1 MSTTLIKD
9 LRPHEVGDTDSY
21 NRLQMRRAIHSRGDS
36 NAEPLVGGAGEP
48 LRVLVVDDQ
57 QALTDTT
64 AKLIGIWGHEV
75 RQAYDGKSALAL
87 AATYEPDI
95 VLLDILMPK
104 MNGLEF
110 ATQLRQI
117 AGLEK
122 CFLVAISGRTD
133 PDHRTRCEAAG
144 IDLFL
149 IKPVAPAILKI
160 LLTWESE
167 YVLRARQYDSK
178 QPLWSMPLWSS
189 APRPTKSPSSALRFA
204 LPDAIAP

>member
-9 LRPHEVGDTDSY
+9 LQPHEVGDTDAY

-36 NAEPLVGGAGEP
+36 NAEPLVGVAGEP
-48 LRVLVVDDQ
+48 LRVLVLDDQ

-87 AATYEPDI
+87 AATYEPEI
-95 VLLDILMPK
+95 VLLDILMPQ
-104 MNGLEF
+104 MNGLQF

-122 CFLVAISGRTD
+122 CFLVAITGRTD
-133 PDHRTRCEAAG
+133 PDHRSLCEAAG

-149 IKPVAPAILKI
+149 IKPVAPAILKT

-167 YVLRARQYDSK
+167 YVLRARHHEAK
-178 QPLWSMPLWSS
+178 QPMWSMPLRAS
-189 APRPTKSPSSALRFA
+189 APRLTKSPAPVLHFA